1 LIDAKKKEKI
11 ENVLEMEWTPMPE
24 SKSYGQA
31 ILRALMGYKK
41 AMLMGLFLGILVL
54 GGGLVSKVVGNEEH
68 RVQAQGQ
75 TITSELR
82 TTEIST
88 SGDNPKESLDDSVVE
103 PDYVVPNHE
112 PVFNFKGERFTVL
125 LVGVDRR
132 PGDTTLSNT
141 DTLLLASVNTVNG
154 KIALLS
160 IPRDTQV
167 IVPGHGKGK
176 INAAARVGQGI
187 KTTTALIEGITGQS
201 IDGYV
206 ITNFNGFKSII
217 DTLGGITVD
226 VEKNMYYVTGDSSDG
241 VINLK
246 KGSQRL
252 DGAQALQYSRFR
264 QDALA
269 DITRTARQQAVMKA
283 IGKEFL
289 QVKTVPKLL
298 WLVPQITRSVET
310 NLSIAKL
317 WSMTN
322 FLVRNQ
328 DPEISSQTLPGNF
341 LMENDISYWKVNS
354 QKSQA
359 LVKKLFEEGKT
370 SSAFF
375 GTP

>member
-1 LIDAKKKEKI
+1 
-11 ENVLEMEWTPMPE
+11 
-24 SKSYGQA
+24 
-31 ILRALMGYKK
+31 
-41 AMLMGLFLGILVL
+41 
-54 GGGLVSKVVGNEEH
+54 
-68 RVQAQGQ
+68 
-75 TITSELR
+75 
-82 TTEIST
+82 
-88 SGDNPKESLDDSVVE
+88 
-103 PDYVVPNHE
+103 
-112 PVFNFKGERFTVL
+112 
-125 LVGVDRR
+125 
-132 PGDTTLSNT
+132 
-141 DTLLLASVNTVNG
+141 
-154 KIALLS
+154 
-160 IPRDTQV
+160 
-167 IVPGHGKGK
+167 
-176 INAAARVGQGI
+176 
-187 KTTTALIEGITGQS
+187 
-201 IDGYV
+201 
-206 ITNFNGFKSII
+206 
-217 DTLGGITVD
+217 
-226 VEKNMYYVTGDSSDG
+226 
-241 VINLK
+241 
-246 KGSQRL
+246 
-252 DGAQALQYSRFR
+252 
-264 QDALA
+264 LA